1 MKTKDCA
8 RCARATTVAY
18 RFQITPVAAWL
29 FACPECLPLEQAKPG
44 YRYGGT
50 WKGARH

>member
-1 MKTKDCA
+1 MKKKPCFK
-8 RCARATTVAY
+8 CFNEVSVAY
-18 RFQITPVAAWL
+18 RVQIAPEKKWH
-29 FACPECLPLEQAKPG
+29 FACAACLPAEQSKPG